1 MIQQSNQATQPAL
14 LTVPEVATY
23 FRVSSQVVHQWI
35 KSGRINGAQNIGT
48 PKKANYRIP
57 RESLAGVVIGVCRT
71 MPEGVEEII

>member
-1 MIQQSNQATQPAL
+1 MIQHSSPTTQPAL
-14 LTVPEVATY
+14 LTVPEVASY

-57 RESLAGVVIGVCRT
+57 RESLAGVVIGVHRT